1 MIDWILRTSLR
12 HRVFVMAA
20 ALLLTMLGAYRL
32 RQMPVDVFPDLSAPR
47 VTIVTEATG
56 LAPTE
61 IEQLV
66 TFPLE
71 TAVNGVAGTRRVR
84 SASAAGI
91 SIVWVEF
98 DWDTPGPIARQR
110 VTERLQAAA
119 ASLPPE
125 ADPPVLAPPSSVMGE
140 IAFVA
145 LSSDRLDSMELRRIA
160 ERDVR
165 RRILAVNG
173 VSQVVALGGEE
184 RQYQVLLEPERLTRF
199 QLTGEQVAEA
209 IEVGSANAPG
219 GYLVQ
224 AGQESVLRVLGRA
237 GTEEQIGSIRVTT
250 RDGVPVRVRD
260 VATVRVGPAVRRGT
274 GSYNGR
280 PAVVLSVV
288 KQPAADTLA
297 TTAAVDEVLDE
308 LEPEL
313 TQRGVVLDRDLFRQ
327 SVFIETSVDN
337 LMDVLR
343 DGAILVA
350 IILFLF
356 LWHPGATVISV
367 LAIPLSLLSAT
378 LALEALGLSLDTMTL
393 GGLAIAIGE
402 LVDDAIIDV
411 ENITRRLRE
420 RARLEQALRPPVL
433 ETVLLA
439 SREIRSSIVSATAIL
454 LLVFMPL
461 LFLGGIE
468 GRLLRP
474 LAISYLVAILASLVV
489 AITVTPVLSSWLLP
503 RKSTAAEAKEPP
515 LQRWLHRAYE
525 PLLRFSVGSPR
536 LVAAL
541 AVVFAIVGVGAIAG
555 TDRSFLPEFN
565 EGSLNIAMVVLPG
578 TSLDESD
585 ALGRLAEEA
594 LLSDPAVVSTT
605 RRTGRAERNEHV
617 QGPEASE
624 MDVLLRVDD
633 ERSRDEILSDLRDKL
648 TVVPGATFTF
658 GQPISH
664 RIDHMFSGQRS
675 ALTVRVVGEDLDAAR
690 RVAAQVRDAIAD
702 IEGLVDLQVEPI
714 VDTPQVII
722 DVDEAAAAHHDLS
735 RGEASRAVGLALWGR
750 EVGRVFEDGAS
761 TDIVVRYGD
770 EVRADRDRLAAV
782 RVPTPSGAA
791 VPLSA
796 LASIQTGRAPNYIMR
811 ENVRR
816 RVVVTANVSG
826 RDLRSVA
833 QDVRS
838 AVEATVTPPLGV
850 RIEYAGQFEQEEEAT
865 QRLLLLGLLVGI
877 GLIVGAT
884 LRSGRRTAIVLA
896 NLPLALAGGVVGVYL
911 GGGVMSIATTI
922 GFITLFGIATRNGIL
937 LATRTADLEALGR
950 PRPEAVLISARE
962 RLSPILM
969 TAVTAALGLLPL
981 ALALGEPGAEIQAPM
996 ALVIVTGLVSSTL
1009 LNMIVVP
1016 ALLNRWGGGT
1026 ASTPR
1031 PLPSEDAQDDA
1042 GEQIQQSVEK

>member
-12 HRVFVMAA
+12 HRVFVVAA
-20 ALLLTMLGAYRL
+20 AVLLTVFGAYRL

-61 IEQLV
+61 VEQLI

-98 DWDTPGPIARQR
+98 DWDTPGSIARQR

-140 IAFVA
+140 IAFIS
-145 LSSDRLDSMELRRIA
+145 LSGDELDTMELRRIA

-165 RRILAVNG
+165 RRLLAVDG
-173 VSQVVALGGEE
+173 VSQVVALGGDE
-184 RQYQVLLEPERLTRF
+184 RQYQVLLDPERLTRF
-199 QLTGEQVAEA
+199 ALTGTQVADA
-209 IEVGSANAPG
+209 IEAGSANAPG

-224 AGQESVLRVLGRA
+224 AGQESVVRVLGRA
-237 GTEEQIGSIRVTT
+237 GTAEQIGAIRVTA
-250 RDGVPVRVRD
+250 REGVPVRVRD
-260 VATVRVGPAVRRGT
+260 VAEVRVGPAVRRGT
-274 GSYNGR
+274 GSYNAR
-280 PAVVLSVV
+280 PAVILSVV

-297 TTAAVDEVLDE
+297 TTALVDEALDE

-313 TQRGVVLDRDLFRQ
+313 TRRGVVLDRDLFRQ

-378 LALEALGLSLDTMTL
+378 LALEAFGLSLDTMTL

-411 ENITRRLRE
+411 ENIARRLRE
-420 RARLEQALRPPVL
+420 RSQLEPDERPPVL
-433 ETVLLA
+433 ETVLVA
-439 SREIRSSIVSATAIL
+439 SREIRSSIVSATAVL
-454 LLVFMPL
+454 LLVFTPL

-474 LAISYLVAILASLVV
+474 LAISYLVAILASLFV
-489 AITVTPVLSSWLLP
+489 AVTVTPVLSSWLLP
-503 RKSTAAEAKEPP
+503 RRSARTESKEPP

-525 PLLRFSVGSPR
+525 PALRFSVGSPR

-541 AVVFAIVGVGAIAG
+541 AIVFVIVGVGALAG
-555 TDRSFLPEFN
+555 TGRSFLPEFN

-578 TSLDESD
+578 TSLEESD

-633 ERSRDEILSDLRDKL
+633 ERSREEILDDLRDKL
-648 TVVPGATFTF
+648 SVVPGANFTF

-664 RIDHMFSGQRS
+664 RIDHMLSGQRS
-675 ALTVRVVGEDLDAAR
+675 ALTVRVVGQDLDAAR
-690 RVAAQVRDAIAD
+690 RTAAQVRDAID
-702 IEGLVDLQVEPI
+702 GIDGLVDLQVEPI
-714 VDTPQVII
+714 VDTPQVVI
-722 DVDEAAAAHHDLS
+722 DIDEPAAARHGLS

-750 EVGRVFEDGAS
+750 EVGRVFEDSAS

-770 EVRADRDRLAAV
+770 DVRSDRERIAGV

-791 VPLSA
+791 IPLSA
-796 LASIQTGRAPNYIMR
+796 LADIQTDRAPNYIMR

-833 QDVRS
+833 QEMRA
-838 AVEATVTPPLGV
+838 AVGESVAPPPGI
-850 RIEYAGQFEQEEEAT
+850 RIEYAGQFEQEEEAS
-865 QRLLLLGLLVGI
+865 QRLLLLGLLVVLGI

-937 LATRTADLEALGR
+937 LATRTADLEQSGM
-950 PRPEAVLISARE
+950 PREEAVLISSRE

-981 ALALGEPGAEIQAPM
+981 ALAIGEPGAEIQAPM

-1009 LNMIVVP
+1009 LNMVVVP
-1016 ALLNRWGGGT
+1016 ALLSRWGGT
-1026 ASTPR
+1026 LQNASGASPNE
-1031 PLPSEDAQDDA
+1031 EDGSSDTGGDVA
-1042 GEQIQQSVEK
+1042 

>member
-20 ALLLTMLGAYRL
+20 AVLLTVLGAYRL

-61 IEQLV
+61 VEQLI

-91 SIVWVEF
+91 SIIWVEF
-98 DWDTPGPIARQR
+98 DWDTPGAIARQR

-119 ASLPPE
+119 ASLPSE

-145 LSSDRLDSMELRRIA
+145 LTSDRLDSMELRRVA

-165 RRILAVNG
+165 RRLLAVSG

-184 RQYQVLLEPERLTRF
+184 RQYQVLIDPERLTRF
-199 QLTGEQVAEA
+199 ALTGTQVADT
-209 IEVGSANAPG
+209 IEVGSANAAG

-224 AGQESVLRVLGRA
+224 AGQESVVRVLGRA
-237 GTEEQIGSIRVTT
+237 GTEEQIGAIRVAT
-250 RDGVPVRVRD
+250 RDDVPVRVRD
-260 VATVRVGPAVRRGT
+260 VATVHVGPAVRRGT
-274 GSYNGR
+274 GSYNAR
-280 PAVVLSVV
+280 PAIVLSVV
-288 KQPAADTLA
+288 KQPAADTLS
-297 TTAAVDEVLDE
+297 TTAAVDAVLDE
-308 LEPEL
+308 LEPSL
-313 TQRGVVLDRDLFRQ
+313 DGRGVVLDRDLFRQ
-327 SVFIETSVDN
+327 SVFIQTSVDN
-337 LMDVLR
+337 LMEVLR

-350 IILFLF
+350 IILLLF

-378 LALEALGLSLDTMTL
+378 LALEALGLSLDTMTI

-411 ENITRRLRE
+411 ENIARRLRE
-420 RARLEQALRPPVL
+420 RTRLEAEQRPPVL
-433 ETVLLA
+433 QTVLSA
-439 SREIRSSIVSATAIL
+439 SREIRTSIVSATAIL
-454 LLVFMPL
+454 LLVFTPL

-489 AITVTPVLSSWLLP
+489 AVTVTPVLSSWLLP
-503 RKSTAAEAKEPP
+503 RKLKGTGPKEPP

-525 PLLRFSVGSPR
+525 PILRFSVGSPR
-536 LVAAL
+536 LVATI
-541 AVVFAIVGVGAIAG
+541 AIVFVVAGVGAMAG
-555 TDRSFLPEFN
+555 TTRSFLPEFN

-585 ALGRLAEEA
+585 ALGRLAEQA

-624 MDVLLRVDD
+624 MDVLLREDD
-633 ERSRDEILSDLRDKL
+633 RGREEILSDLRDL
-648 TVVPGATFTF
+648 LSVVPGANFTF

-664 RIDHMFSGQRS
+664 RIDHMLSGQRS
-675 ALTVRVVGEDLDAAR
+675 ALTVRIVGEDLDSGR
-690 RVAAQVRDAIAD
+690 RVADEVRDAIMD

-714 VDTPQVII
+714 VDTPQVVI
-722 DVDEAAAAHHDLS
+722 DVDESAAAHHDLS

-750 EVGRVFEDGAS
+750 EVGRVFEDSAS
-761 TDIVVRYGD
+761 TAVVVRYGD
-770 EVRADRDRLAAV
+770 EVRAHRDRLDAV
-782 RVPTPSGAA
+782 RIPTPSGAA
-791 VPLSA
+791 VPLST
-796 LASIQTGRAPNYIMR
+796 LATIQTDRAPNYIMR

-816 RVVVTANVSG
+816 RVVVTANVSD

-833 QDVRS
+833 QDVRG
-838 AVEATVTPPLGV
+838 AVAASVTPPPGIH
-850 RIEYAGQFEQEEEAT
+850 IEYAGQFEQEEEAT
-865 QRLLLLGLLVGI
+865 QRLLLLGLLVVFGI
-877 GLIVGAT
+877 ALIVGAT
-884 LRSGRRTAIVLA
+884 LRSGRRTVIVLA

-911 GGGVMSIATTI
+911 GGGVMSVATTI

-937 LATRTADLEALGR
+937 LATRTADLEALGQSR
-950 PRPEAVLISARE
+950 TEAVLVSAQE

-969 TAVTAALGLLPL
+969 TAVTATLGLLPL
-981 ALALGEPGAEIQAPM
+981 AMALGEPGAEIQAPM
-996 ALVIVTGLVSSTL
+996 ALVIVTGLASSTL

-1016 ALLNRWGGGT
+1016 ALLSRWGGD
-1026 ASTPR
+1026 ASSLQG
-1031 PLPSEDAQDDA
+1031 PL
-1042 GEQIQQSVEK
+1042 SVGR

>member
-1 MIDWILRTSLR
+1 MIDWFLRASLR

-20 ALLLTMLGAYRL
+20 ATLLTGFGAHRL
-32 RQMPVDVFPDLSAPR
+32 RLMPVDVFPDLSAPR

-61 IEQLV
+61 VEQLV

-71 TAVNGVAGTRRVR
+71 AAVNGVAGTRRVR

-98 DWDTPGPIARQR
+98 DWDTPAPLARQR

-145 LSSDRLDSMELRRIA
+145 LSSDSVDPMELRRVA

-165 RRILAVNG
+165 RRILAVRG
-173 VSQVVALGGEE
+173 VSQVVALGGER
-184 RQYQVLLEPERLTRF
+184 RQYQVLLDPERLSRF
-199 QLTGEQVAEA
+199 ELTGAEVADA
-209 IEVGSANAPG
+209 IERGSSNAPG
-219 GYLVQ
+219 GYLVEG
-224 AGQESVLRVLGRA
+224 GQESVVRVLGRA
-237 GTEEQIGSIRVTT
+237 RTEEQIGAIRITA
-250 RDGVPVRVRD
+250 RAGVPVRVRD
-260 VATVRVGPAVRRGT
+260 VADVRVGPAVRRGT
-274 GSYNGR
+274 GSYDAG
-280 PAVVLSVV
+280 PAIILSVV

-297 TTAAVDEVLDE
+297 TTARLDEVLDE

-313 TQRGVVLDRDLFRQ
+313 ERRGIRLDRDLFRQ
-327 SVFIETSVDN
+327 SAFIDTSIEN
-337 LMDVLR
+337 LIDVLR

-350 IILFLF
+350 IILLLF
-356 LWHPGATVISV
+356 LWHPGATLISV
-367 LAIPLSLLSAT
+367 IAIPLSLLSAT
-378 LALEALGLSLDTMTL
+378 LALEVLGLSLDTMTL
-393 GGLAIAIGE
+393 GGLAIAMGE

-420 RARLEQALRPPVL
+420 RARLEPPDRPPVL
-433 ETVLLA
+433 ETVLDA

-454 LLVFMPL
+454 LLVFTPL
-461 LFLGGIE
+461 LFLDGIE

-474 LAISYLVAILASLVV
+474 LAISYLVAIGASLFV
-489 AITVTPVLSSWLLP
+489 AITVTPALASWLLP
-503 RKSTAAEAKEPP
+503 RRSTEARSKEPP
-515 LQRWLHRAYE
+515 LQRWLQRAYE
-525 PLLRFSVGSPR
+525 PVLRLSLRSPR
-536 LVAAL
+536 AVAASAL
-541 AVVFAIVGVGAIAG
+541 VFVCVGVGALTGAG
-555 TDRSFLPEFN
+555 RSFLPAFN

-578 TSLDESD
+578 TSLGESN

-624 MDVLLRVDD
+624 MDVLLDPDD
-633 ERSRDEILSDLRDKL
+633 ERSRAELLDDLRARL
-648 TVVPGATFTF
+648 AVVPGASFTF

-664 RIDHMFSGQRS
+664 RIDHMLSGQRS
-675 ALTVRVVGEDLDAAR
+675 ALTVRVVGDDLDAAR
-690 RVAAQVRDAIAD
+690 RTAARVRDAVAD
-702 IEGLVDLQVEPI
+702 VEGLVDLQVEPI
-714 VDTPQVII
+714 VDTPQLVI
-722 DVDEAAAAHHDLS
+722 DVDEAAAAHLGLS
-735 RGEASRAVGLALWGR
+735 RGEAARAVGLALWGQ
-750 EVGRVFEDGAS
+750 EVGRVFEDS
-761 TDIVVRYGD
+761 TSTAIVVRYGGG
-770 EVRADRDRLAAV
+770 VRSDVGRLGEV
-782 RVPTPSGAA
+782 RVPTPSGAS

-796 LASIQTGRAPNYIMR
+796 LASIRRDRSPNYIMR

-833 QDVRS
+833 RDLRA
-838 AVEATVTPPLGV
+838 AVTGSVDPPPGI
-850 RIEYAGQFEQEEEAT
+850 RIEFAGQFEQEEAAT
-865 QRLLLLGLLVGI
+865 ERLGLLGLMVVLGI

-884 LRSGRRTAIVLA
+884 LKSARRTMIVLA
-896 NLPLALAGGVVGVYL
+896 NLPLALAGGVAGVYL
-911 GGGVMSIATTI
+911 AGGVMSVATTI

-937 LATRTADLEALGR
+937 LATRTADLESEGMGR
-950 PRPEAVLISARE
+950 QDAVMKSASE
-962 RLSPILM
+962 RLAPILM

-981 ALALGEPGAEIQAPM
+981 AMALGEPGAEIQAPM

-1016 ALLNRWGGGT
+1016 ALLSRWGG
-1026 ASTPR
+1026 A
-1031 PLPSEDAQDDA
+1031 
-1042 GEQIQQSVEK
+1042 